1 MALQRGGS
9 TTIVDTLHMR
19 YHQEDRWSRSANQL
33 KIKSNTADSPC
44 SLQRRCTWLT
54 TDWGCLHTSF
64 HTAMAMVVVAMAMA
78 VAVQAVQAR
87 LGPSL
92 STAGSQS
99 SPQSRTLSSMSW
111 GCFRTS
117 LSIVRRTVEAATTTA
132 TVLGTVHSPNSP

>member
-78 VAVQAVQAR
+78 VAAMAVAAAMVGAVETAMAAEAR
-87 LGPSL
+87 AMAAAAMAAAMEGAMAAAMVAAPME
-92 STAGSQS
+92 AG
-99 SPQSRTLSSMSW
+99 RTQ
-111 GCFRTS
+111 RAAH
-117 LSIVRRTVEAATTTA
+117 VEA
-132 TVLGTVHSPNSP
+132 S